1 MVLETFYQTVA
12 QLSFT
17 LLGLW
22 FLVLQTKYQEW
33 IGSPTDRRMVTS
45 IALYFFVPG
54 GMSLFALLSAPSLAV
69 WRAAFAVAGCVGIV
83 AVAVFLRDAA
93 RSADA
98 KAERWRTW
106 LEQAARVATLVL
118 YAGIVV
124 VALFLPARGAF
135 GIQAF
140 VLEGILVSLLVVLG
154 LALAWAYFINPAHW
168 RK

>member
-69 WRAAFAVAGCVGIV
+69 WRAAFAVAGWVRTV
-83 AVAVFLRDAA
+83 AVAVFPRHPAQ
-93 RSADA
+93 RPDA
-98 KAERWRTW
+98 KDGPRGPMAGAAGAGARTS
-106 LEQAARVATLVL
+106 L
-118 YAGIVV
+118 YSCNLCAG
-124 VALFLPARGAF
+124 P
-135 GIQAF
+135 
-140 VLEGILVSLLVVLG
+140 
-154 LALAWAYFINPAHW
+154 
-168 RK
+168 

>member
-33 IGSPTDRRMVTS
+33 IGSPADRRMGTS

-69 WRAAFAVAGCVGIV
+69 WRAAFAVAGCSS
-83 AVAVFLRDAA
+83 L
-93 RSADA
+93 
-98 KAERWRTW
+98 
-106 LEQAARVATLVL
+106 
-118 YAGIVV
+118 
-124 VALFLPARGAF
+124 VALRG
-135 GIQAF
+135 
-140 VLEGILVSLLVVLG
+140 LLRAAPPSWG
-154 LALAWAYFINPAHW
+154 AKHE
-168 RK
+168 

>member
-69 WRAAFAVAGCVGIV
+69 WRRAFAAAGWVAHRAAPPVPPRP
-83 AVAVFLRDAA
+83 APDAA
-93 RSADA
+93 A
-98 KAERWRTW
+98 
-106 LEQAARVATLVL
+106 QAR
-118 YAGIVV
+118 
-124 VALFLPARGAF
+124 
-135 GIQAF
+135 
-140 VLEGILVSLLVVLG
+140 
-154 LALAWAYFINPAHW
+154 
-168 RK
+168 